1 MVISTMRG
9 VLLGALLVGSFADTA
24 LAQQPTQAQAN
35 AIRQSCRADYQAH
48 CSNAPTGG
56 TAALQCL
63 KDNAASLSPAC
74 RTAVAAT
81 GGAAATPTPTPT
93 TSAPAPA
100 KPAPVPAT
108 QASRPPPPM
117 PLREEVALVRRS
129 CGGDFRMHCPGVTLG
144 GGRAVACLADHQ
156 ESLSPPCREAL
167 AAARR

>member
-63 KDNAASLSPAC
+63 KDNAASLSPNSAAEAGLPAGS
-74 RTAVAAT
+74 AV
-81 GGAAATPTPTPT
+81 
-93 TSAPAPA
+93 SA
-100 KPAPVPAT
+100 
-108 QASRPPPPM
+108 
-117 PLREEVALVRRS
+117 
-129 CGGDFRMHCPGVTLG
+129 
-144 GGRAVACLADHQ
+144 
-156 ESLSPPCREAL
+156 
-167 AAARR
+167 